1 MADED
6 DLIPKSWLVER
17 VDPAKAEAD
26 GHVDGTP
33 WERIRRYL
41 QPNDEIWPTGPLLD
55 NGRTW
60 PGGRAS
66 CSSAMPAW

>member
-33 WERIRRYL
+33 
-41 QPNDEIWPTGPLLD
+41 
-55 NGRTW
+55 
-60 PGGRAS
+60 
-66 CSSAMPAW
+66 